1 MIPPCRLI
9 VNGEIGVKEIERLIQ
24 KLELD
29 KEILADPEKKE
40 AAN

>member
-1 MIPPCRLI
+1 MAGTGPFR
-9 VNGEIGVKEIERLIQ
+9 V

-29 KEILADPEKKE
+29 KEILAEQTSGKDE